1 MISSGREEMSAAPS
15 EEAVRQLHL
24 RYRLTAEA
32 AKTYFDGGFSVVVQD
47 NYYGEALPRMLRLL
61 QGYPVEAVVLCP
73 SLAAVKEREE
83 KRAKTGYTGFFAR
96 KLFTTLFWRKHPA
109 SASGWTTRACRPAQ
123 AADAI
128 LRRCAGV
135 NG

>member
-1 MISSGREEMSAAPS
+1 MSAAPS

-24 RYRLTAEA
+24 RYCLTAEA

-83 KRAKTGYTGFFAR
+83 KRAKTGYTAFRR
-96 KLFTTLFWRKHPA
+96 KLFTTLFWRKHSA
-109 SASGWTTRACRPAQ
+109 SASGWTTRACRPHRPQ
-123 AADAI
+123 TRYFVAAP
-128 LRRCAGV
+128 V
-135 NG
+135 